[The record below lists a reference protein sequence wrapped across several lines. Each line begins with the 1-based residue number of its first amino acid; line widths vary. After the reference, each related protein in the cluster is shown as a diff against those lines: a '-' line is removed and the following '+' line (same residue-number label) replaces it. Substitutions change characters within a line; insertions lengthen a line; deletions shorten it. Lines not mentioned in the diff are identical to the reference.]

1 MPTLARADLESLL
14 RARQLD
20 RTLTTTLA
28 PLDPYDE
35 YAVAPAGVTALDASL
50 GGGFPRGQLCELI
63 GPRSSGR
70 TSLFLQILAAATG
83 RGELVALVDALDTFD
98 IASASAA
105 GIDLERLLWV
115 RGHVV
120 PNPGMCRDVNPR
132 AVEQAVKALMLI
144 LQAGNFGC
152 VVLDVA
158 DAPGEAIRRL
168 PFTTWLRL
176 QRVLEGSQ
184 TACILVGTEPM
195 ARSSAGLSV
204 RFERQRA
211 EGKGR
216 RQKAKGRGQKAKG
229 RGPAGGCSKGSIW
242 SSTSSAREVTCARV
256 SVCRWRQ
263 RRHRMSDTIQLPA
276 SSSQLHA
283 SVLSPVALGPLP
295 LPLYACLH
303 AVSAVD
309 ASTLVQLARDFS
321 PRFECH
327 RDDLVSIDIRG
338 LDRLL
343 GDPKAI
349 GAELRRSAAAR
360 GLRLQVAVAATR
372 TAAMVLAHAR
382 PGLTVIERSGEAAAL
397 APLRWEFSK
406 KFTRRARWS
415 RR

>member
-204 RFERQRA
+204 RFEGRGREGRRA
-211 EGKGR
+211 KGR
-216 RQKAKGRGQKAKG
+216 RKKAKGRRPRADVH
-229 RGPAGGCSKGSIW
+229 R
-242 SSTSSAREVTCARV
+242 ARSGAPRH
-256 SVCRWRQ
+256 Q
-263 RRHRMSDTIQLPA
+263 R
-276 SSSQLHA
+276 
-283 SVLSPVALGPLP
+283 
-295 LPLYACLH
+295 
-303 AVSAVD
+303 
-309 ASTLVQLARDFS
+309 
-321 PRFECH
+321 E
-327 RDDLVSIDIRG
+327 
-338 LDRLL
+338 
-343 GDPKAI
+343 
-349 GAELRRSAAAR
+349 RSHAR
-360 GLRLQVAVAATR
+360 GCLCVVGDRGVT
-372 TAAMVLAHAR
+372 
-382 PGLTVIERSGEAAAL
+382 
-397 APLRWEFSK
+397 
-406 KFTRRARWS
+406 
-415 RR
+415 